1 MEVQKGLKSLEPVYV
16 STHVCTSI
24 CCECSLWGWT
34 NVPCFTPRPFLMNLF
49 LLAGS
54 CFADGIDA
62 SMSAVWSGSPRLFV
76 CPFHTGRFVAGRKS
90 RLRNVWIAT
99 SGLSVYVLGMFGSAA
114 RASHVL
120 IGLKLDEVKN
130 QFRLESNAR
139 QQHVVPHM

>member
-1 MEVQKGLKSLEPVYV
+1 MEVQKGLKSLEPVNV
-16 STHVCTSI
+16 STDVCTSI

-54 CFADGIDA
+54 CFADGVDA

-76 CPFHTGRFVAGRKS
+76 CPFHTGDSLQEERADQEMFGPQRA
-90 RLRNVWIAT
+90 VW
-99 SGLSVYVLGMFGSAA
+99 VYVLGMFGSAA